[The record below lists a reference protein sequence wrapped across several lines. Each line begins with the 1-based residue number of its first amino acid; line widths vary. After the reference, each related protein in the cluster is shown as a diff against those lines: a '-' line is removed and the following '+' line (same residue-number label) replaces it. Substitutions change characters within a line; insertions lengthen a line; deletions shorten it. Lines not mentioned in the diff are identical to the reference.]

1 MNSRRRNRSRCVRRR
16 RGTMRRKR
24 RTMLGSRVIASGS
37 AMGRRAAMISGQ
49 RMLVS
54 FHGSQDIARVLVGSL
69 QLRGGK
75 LGRNGGHPIE
85 QRAEQQLRVEPRER
99 GVVSPVGQPVEAAE
113 LLPALELKLNLPA
126 QSVRSQT
133 SLPVEPTAGE
143 RVAHLTG

>member
-1 MNSRRRNRSRCVRRR
+1 
-16 RGTMRRKR
+16 MRRKR

-54 FHGSQDIARVLVGSL
+54 FHGSQDIARGLGGSL

-85 QRAEQQLRVEPRER
+85 QRAEQQLRVEPRAR
-99 GVVSPVGQPVEAAE
+99 GVVAPVGQPFDAAQR
-113 LLPALELKLNLPA
+113 LPALAFKLNLPA
-126 QSVRSQT
+126 RSD
-133 SLPVEPTAGE
+133 
-143 RVAHLTG
+143 R